1 MKENKNFDCVE
12 MKHRAAEKLQQ
23 HLQGKT
29 LHQQVSFWQ
38 QRTEELK
45 MQKKNLSKKHSLEN
59 VS

>member
-1 MKENKNFDCVE
+1 MKEIKKFDCVE
-12 MKHRAAEKLQQ
+12 MKHRGADKVQQ
-23 HLQGKT
+23 QLQGKT

-45 MQKKNLSKKHSLEN
+45 RQKMNLSEKYALER